1 MSSNVGTPGD
11 DKIPIQIQILTAR
24 GLSLPGNPIPHASV
38 NVRISGVHEKVL
50 ETDFC
55 LSSNPIW
62 NENSPRVFVK
72 KGALVSFII
81 KHRYSYKLR
90 KSIIA
95 TSPQFPIQ
103 QLLERQQN
111 QGADQSISIPLS
123 STSVPSKSA
132 TLEVKVW
139 FRAFNRPQ
147 DLAEKDKTA
156 LKERMDLI
164 KQKSL
169 EAAENLGNQFSTLAF
184 ASRGSPLEP
193 LIDVASTL
201 LDALTLVKN
210 HLSVSQRM
218 DGADS
223 AKHGDVIANVVNDAS
238 DAFAKVIRESKPVD
252 AKLLKST
259 EFYREYEQD
268 IVSGVVH
275 TDQMKKSKKTEVR
288 DILATNPSLGKLQTI
303 SVFPPLLYDPPTTY
317 HSDCIRKL
325 TKWALTSLKTNPAS
339 TANTKTL
346 FWMYGS
352 ASCGK
357 TQTTAQLIETF
368 SHMGFPATY
377 FSFNES
383 GHRKTST
390 LLKHLPATLA
400 YQISIHQ
407 NEVAQYVCDAVE
419 SHPDICDTPLD
430 TQMKQLVIDPLH
442 KMIKD
447 RLRQQ
452 DILPVKPLLIVLDD
466 VDRCSVAEQ
475 NSLADLLHL
484 WFVGHGDE
492 LPAPSFVRV
501 LLCWVCADGGR
512 YLVVFENHHAPAGIT
527 AALDTRAFDE
537 SLIPFKSLNIQLCY
551 FGGTLW
557 STRKR

>member
-1 MSSNVGTPGD
+1 
-11 DKIPIQIQILTAR
+11 
-24 GLSLPGNPIPHASV
+24 
-38 NVRISGVHEKVL
+38 
-50 ETDFC
+50 
-55 LSSNPIW
+55 
-62 NENSPRVFVK
+62 
-72 KGALVSFII
+72 
-81 KHRYSYKLR
+81 
-90 KSIIA
+90 
-95 TSPQFPIQ
+95 
-103 QLLERQQN
+103 
-111 QGADQSISIPLS
+111 
-123 STSVPSKSA
+123 
-132 TLEVKVW
+132 
-139 FRAFNRPQ
+139 
-147 DLAEKDKTA
+147 
-156 LKERMDLI
+156 
-164 KQKSL
+164 
-169 EAAENLGNQFSTLAF
+169 
-184 ASRGSPLEP
+184 
-193 LIDVASTL
+193 
-201 LDALTLVKN
+201 
-210 HLSVSQRM
+210 
-218 DGADS
+218 
-223 AKHGDVIANVVNDAS
+223 
-238 DAFAKVIRESKPVD
+238 VD

-288 DILATNPSLGKLQTI
+288 DILGEYAAPTNSPPDLNGGAATNPSLGKLQTI

-501 LLCWVCADGGR
+501 LLVSR
-512 YLVVFENHHAPAGIT
+512 YLEVMMATFGSSDRVSRKGIVLHEIVPSVGSVQTEGATSSSSRITTPQLGSPRRLTLAPSMN
-527 AALDTRAFDE
+527 L
-537 SLIPFKSLNIQLCY
+537 
-551 FGGTLW
+551 
-557 STRKR
+557 